1 MLLSSMI
8 LISLDIVEH
17 VPASLSC
24 IMIVRIG
31 IVLVTLYFSQS
42 YKIDIDKV
50 RAEKWLP
57 QALLR
62 KYSLVGACQDHCF
75 KD

>member
-1 MLLSSMI
+1 MI
-8 LISLDIVEH
+8 LMSLDVAEH
-17 VPASLSC
+17 VPPSSSC

-31 IVLVTLYFSQS
+31 TVLVTLYFSKS

-75 KD
+75 RD